1 MRKKENITFHH
12 ENKTVSYFQQ
22 RLWYFDAERSN
33 GTLNDTVSQLDVVA
47 AVSLT
52 ASFVARLV

>member
-1 MRKKENITFHH
+1 MRQKDNITFHH
-12 ENKTVSYFQQ
+12 ENKTVSYFQR

-33 GTLNDTVSQLDVVA
+33 GTLNDTVSHLDVVA
-47 AVSLT
+47 VVSLT